1 MFTHIYVC
9 ILCYIEIIFQP
20 SGKTSVPLARH
31 RFDADALGGDE
42 ASVDR
47 SDNGNDSASTD
58 DSGDGNDVDLF
69 SNIAADDESDYGID
83 NHDKSSTKWLVFCAR
98 GSLVNSPSEL
108 TSKRRGR
115 PPKVENMLHGLSDAL
130 TRYLNVVTTG
140 RRAAADAKK

>member
-1 MFTHIYVC
+1 MMKVIMV
-9 ILCYIEIIFQP
+9 
-20 SGKTSVPLARH
+20 
-31 RFDADALGGDE
+31 
-42 ASVDR
+42 
-47 SDNGNDSASTD
+47 STIMT
-58 DSGDGNDVDLF
+58 N
-69 SNIAADDESDYGID
+69 
-83 NHDKSSTKWLVFCAR
+83 LVFCAR